1 MCDKKNKSTAESN
14 QNIRIVLKSQG
25 LEVEKVLKTELKM
38 NLVRQLKLKFS
49 DEDDILVFGWIETE

>member
-1 MCDKKNKSTAESN
+1 M
-14 QNIRIVLKSQG
+14 LKSQG